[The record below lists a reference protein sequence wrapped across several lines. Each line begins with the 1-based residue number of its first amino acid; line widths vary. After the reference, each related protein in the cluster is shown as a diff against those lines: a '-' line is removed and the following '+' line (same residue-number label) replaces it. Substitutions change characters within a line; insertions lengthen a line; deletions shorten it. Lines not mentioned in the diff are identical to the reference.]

1 MKYFLYPLLVLYGV
15 IQSIVMV
22 NSLLL
27 REREREERE
36 GERHCKPF
44 MLRRLSERQR
54 GIVLTSLRE
63 LSFFVSPHASI
74 TSIA

>member
-1 MKYFLYPLLVLYGV
+1 
-15 IQSIVMV
+15 
-22 NSLLL
+22 
-27 REREREERE
+27 
-36 GERHCKPF
+36 

-74 TSIA
+74 EEGIKNISFNLHYLLFQIKPDLSINCV